1 MSVEVLDSIK
11 KQTAVLTKREKFVL
25 ANYLLE
31 QTKERAETENGKNIQ
46 DDDVKRRQLE
56 WLKNNREKYAGQYV
70 ALDGDKLVGHGATIR
85 EAHEQAKQNGV
96 KSAFLVR
103 VFAEE
108 TTVSA
113 GL

>member
-11 KQTAVLTKREKFVL
+11 KQASILTRQEKFAL

-31 QTKERAETENGKNIQ
+31 QTKQDNEKETNAG
-46 DDDVKRRQLE
+46 QLE
-56 WLKNNREKYAGQYV
+56 WLKANRDKYAGQYI
-70 ALDGDKLVGHGATIR
+70 ALDGDVLVGNGATIQEVR
-85 EAHEQAKQNGV
+85 WQAKEKGV
-96 KSAFLVR
+96 NKPFIFK

-108 TTVSA
+108 TIVPA